1 MVTLFGHESWSH
13 GTVMK
18 KNGFFSVSLYYY
30 VPKIVCK
37 KTIITVS
44 LILKVRVIL
53 VITLMDGHFSDYT
66 NGRSF

>member
-1 MVTLFGHESWSH
+1 
-13 GTVMK
+13 MK

-53 VITLMDGHFSDYT
+53 VITLMDGHFSGYT